1 MKNFDAAPKVKIFT
15 LLLGIVFVICPVL
28 IALNQ
33 SWRHGQAE
41 EIQKVLD
48 YAKDVQHR
56 TDATADQIS
65 AGVKRLKDAHQSD
78 PCSADSLAIM
88 RDIDLSSSYIQAIG
102 HVTNGIFECSSL
114 GPQGSGWDLG
124 PVDFVS
130 SKGVIFRLNVKV
142 PFAPDSAFAV
152 VETNSYAAIINK
164 SLPVDTTTSENDI
177 SLATFSQDNHRI
189 LASRGIIKTEWL
201 KELGKDRQKTFFKDG
216 YAVALVTSDKYR
228 TGGMAALPASYIDEQ
243 TRNLAIVLVPIGLVT
258 GLLFAAAIFY
268 LARVQTSMPSL
279 LRSALK
285 HNEFFMLYQPIVS
298 LHTGEWVGAEALVRW
313 RRPSGEMIPP
323 DVFIKVA
330 EDTGLIRK
338 ITQRILRL
346 ISKDAGHVFDRY
358 PGFHLG
364 INLAAAD
371 LHSMDTITLLSELI
385 SETGAGPNNIIVEAT
400 ERGFIQADIAKK
412 MISEIRKQNIG
423 VAIDDF
429 GTGYSSLSYLESIE
443 IDYLKIDKSFVDK
456 IGTDAPTSTIVS
468 HIINMAKGLNLL
480 MIAEGVETEAQ
491 AQFLR
496 EHGVH
501 YAQGWLYGKPMLL
514 QDIIRKLRQSQTSG
528 LN

>member
-1 MKNFDAAPKVKIFT
+1 MKKFDAVPKVKIFT

-56 TDATADQIS
+56 TDDTSDQIS
-65 AGVKRLKDAHQSD
+65 VGVKRLTDAHLSD
-78 PCSADSLAIM
+78 PCSANSLAIM

-102 HVTNGIFECSSL
+102 HVSNGVFECSSL

-130 SKGVIFRLNVKV
+130 SRGVIFRLNVQV
-142 PFAPDSAFAV
+142 PFAPDTRFAV

-164 SLPVDTTTSENDI
+164 SLPVDITVSESDV
-177 SLATFSQDNHRI
+177 SLAAFSQDNHRI
-189 LASRGIIKTEWL
+189 LTSRGIIKPEWL

-216 YAVALVTSDKYR
+216 YAVALVTSDRYR
-228 TGGMAALPASYIDEQ
+228 TGGMAALPARYIDEQ
-243 TRNLAIVLVPIGLVT
+243 TRGLAIVLVPIGLLT

-268 LARVQTSMPSL
+268 LARIQTSMPSL
-279 LRSALK
+279 LRSALR

-298 LHTGEWVGAEALVRW
+298 LQTEEWVGAEALVRW

-323 DVFIKVA
+323 DIFIKVA

-338 ITQRILRL
+338 ITQRVIRL
-346 ISKDAGHVFDRY
+346 ISKDAANVFNKY

-371 LHSMDTITLLSELI
+371 LHSMETITLLNDLI
-385 SETGAGPNNIIVEAT
+385 SETGAGPKNLIVEAT

-412 MISEIRKQNIG
+412 MISEIRQNNIG
-423 VAIDDF
+423 IAIDDF
-429 GTGYSSLSYLESIE
+429 GTGYSSLSYLESVE

-456 IGTDAPTSTIVS
+456 IGTDAATSQVVL
-468 HIINMAKGLNLL
+468 HIISMAKALNLL

-496 EHGVH
+496 DQGVQ

-514 QDIIRKLRQSQTSG
+514 QDLIRQLRKSDT
-528 LN
+528 